1 MERREPDLPRIVGR
15 FNDIHKTARIA
26 DTARICGWCYIG
38 PEVEI
43 GENTVIGN
51 LCEIN
56 SGAKIGRDTL
66 LNSHCH
72 LNSNTGVGDRVILGS
87 GVLTADEKYM
97 TAITARIT
105 KKPCVIGDGCRIGQN
120 SSLICTRLG
129 DHVSIG
135 AGSVVLEPEIKPF
148 QVWAGVPARFIREM
162 TDYEIDIGSSDGDS
176 DIPG

>member
-1 MERREPDLPRIVGR
+1 MARIVGK
-15 FNDIHKTARIA
+15 FNDIHETARIA

-38 PEVEI
+38 PDVEI

-51 LCEIN
+51 FCEIN

-66 LNSHCH
+66 INSHCH
-72 LNSNTGVGDRVILGS
+72 INSNTRVGNGVIFGS

-97 TAITARIT
+97 TSKTENIT
-105 KKPCVIGDGCRIGQN
+105 KKPCVIGNDCRIGQN
-120 SSLICTRLG
+120 SGLICTTLG

-148 QVWAGVPARFIREM
+148 QVWAGVPARFIRNM
-162 TDYEIDIGSSDGDS
+162 NDYEISIGSSHA
-176 DIPG
+176 